1 MVKKP
6 NGMKTPIFCFGWF
19 FWGEN
24 PLFLETS
31 IWFFGG
37 RIGFVFMFVVNQIP
51 ERCSKQSFKFWWS
64 KTSNFELK
72 NDRFFDQPSRVDR
85 LAFSLEPPGAKFFPP
100 RVLAWHFIRILDTSA
115 ESSSKHPKDQVK
127 RLNRLIK
134 KTPNLIRKY
143 IFWLQ
148 FQFIGPW
155 SQCPPFAKMST
166 LVAGILQFA

>member
-1 MVKKP
+1 MFQAIFQIL
-6 NGMKTPIFCFGWF
+6 MKQ
-19 FWGEN
+19 N
-24 PLFLETS
+24 
-31 IWFFGG
+31 
-37 RIGFVFMFVVNQIP
+37 
-51 ERCSKQSFKFWWS
+51 FKFWI
-64 KTSNFELK
+64 K

-148 FQFIGPW
+148 FQFIGPEE
-155 SQCPPFAKMST
+155 CGIFAKMEC
-166 LVAGILQFA
+166 LPNLQSF